1 MRRFAPYEAR
11 WAILPTPS
19 VRIDFVLLKDTPK
32 SRRTRA
38 RILDAATRLFAEVGY
53 HPATNQAIAEAAGL
67 TRGAMLYHFASRE
80 ALLEAAIEHIH
91 ARRLALFD
99 AAAANPPPGVDA
111 TAHAIAA
118 YWELLSQPAF
128 VAFAE
133 LEAAARTDPM
143 LRERLAPAQGAFD
156 QAQVGAPFSAL
167 AQAGQGPRLQASR
180 DLARFLLEG
189 LARANLT
196 YDRDPRIRNLI
207 AVVDRAVRMLNRK
220 GDVQELWPD

>member
-1 MRRFAPYEAR
+1 M
-11 WAILPTPS
+11 
-19 VRIDFVLLKDTPK
+19 KDTPK

-38 RILDAATRLFAEVGY
+38 RILVAATRLIADVGY
-53 HPATNQAIAEAAGL
+53 HAAANAMIAEAAGI
-67 TRGAMLYHFASRE
+67 TRGAMLYHFPARE
-80 ALLEAAIEHIH
+80 DLLEAVIEHIQ
-91 ARRLALFD
+91 AERLALFD
-99 AAAANPPPGVDA
+99 AAAADPPPGVDA

-118 YWELLSQPAF
+118 YWRLLNEPPF

-133 LEAAARTDPM
+133 LEAVARTDPM
-143 LRERLAPAQGAFD
+143 VRARIAPAQAAFD
-156 QAQVGAPFSAL
+156 QVQVGAPFSAI

-196 YDRDPRIRNLI
+196 YERDSRVKNLI

>member
-1 MRRFAPYEAR
+1 M
-11 WAILPTPS
+11 
-19 VRIDFVLLKDTPK
+19 KDTPK

-38 RILDAATRLFAEVGY
+38 RILAAATRLFADVGY
-53 HPATNQAIAEAAGL
+53 QTATNAMIAEAAQI

-80 ALLEAAIEHIH
+80 ELVDAVVEHIQTE
-91 ARRLALFD
+91 RLALFD
-99 AAAANPPPGVDA
+99 AAAADPPPGVDA

-118 YWELLSQPAF
+118 YWRLLAEPAF

-133 LEAAARTDPM
+133 LEAVARTDAAVRM
-143 LRERLAPAQGAFD
+143 RIADAQAAFD
-156 QAQVGAPFSAL
+156 RVQVGAPFSAI

-196 YDRDPRIRNLI
+196 YERDGRVRNLI

>member
-1 MRRFAPYEAR
+1 M
-11 WAILPTPS
+11 
-19 VRIDFVLLKDTPK
+19 KDTPK
-32 SRRTRA
+32 SRRTRK
-38 RILDAATRLFAEVGY
+38 RILAAATRLFAEVGY
-53 HPATNQAIAEAAGL
+53 HAAANAMIAEAAGI
-67 TRGAMLYHFASRE
+67 TRGAMLYHFPTRE
-80 ALLEAAIEHIH
+80 ELLDAVVQLIQAE
-91 ARRLALFD
+91 RLALFD
-99 AAAANPPPGVDA
+99 AAAADPPPGVDA

-118 YWELLSQPAF
+118 YWRLLTEPPF

-133 LEAAARTDPM
+133 LEAVARTDRM
-143 LRERLAPAQGAFD
+143 VRVRIAQAQAAFD
-156 QAQVGAPFSAL
+156 QVQVGAPFSAI

-196 YDRDPRIRNLI
+196 YERDGRVKNLI